1 MRDEPPAVRFERK
14 RGANALWRS
23 RRSQHQITCHRVLAR
38 GGASGLADASEKE
51 QDDAVHTTIPH
62 RPDLLLISAERTTL
76 GALMRPR
83 AA

>member
-1 MRDEPPAVRFERK
+1 MAQPPITAS
-14 RGANALWRS
+14 NHM
-23 RRSQHQITCHRVLAR
+23 SQSTSAR
-38 GGASGLADASEKE
+38 GASGLADASEKE